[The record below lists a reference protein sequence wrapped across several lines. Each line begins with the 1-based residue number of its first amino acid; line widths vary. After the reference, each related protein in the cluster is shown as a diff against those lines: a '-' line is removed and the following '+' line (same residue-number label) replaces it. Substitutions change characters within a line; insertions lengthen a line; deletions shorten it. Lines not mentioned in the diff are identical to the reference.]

1 MRIKSGEGA
10 LAVREASDDDAA
22 QIQREKSWPGQAE
35 HAIRECAQGRMARN
49 TAGTQ
54 TARIARAWRGRGGR
68 GLGSSTGQGQ
78 RELRIRSAAQ
88 KGTPDHNLE
97 TLEESERRDAAGS
110 RVK

>member
-1 MRIKSGEGA
+1 MRSGKLQMMMQLRSKERRAG
-10 LAVREASDDDAA
+10 LGRRSML
-22 QIQREKSWPGQAE
+22 
-35 HAIRECAQGRMARN
+35 RECAQGRMARN
-49 TAGTQ
+49 TARTQ

-68 GLGSSTGQGQ
+68 GLGSYTGQGQ